1 MMPSLHRCRECG
13 ATVVDDFQSGETI
26 CSRCGLVNAENLPDV
41 SPESTNPSSEEKPKL
56 VRASGQTLFSLHDL
70 GISTRIDLGTRD
82 FSGKPIR
89 RKVLAQV
96 SSMRRWQQRVRITNS
111 RDRRISSILAKITH
125 IGNALSLS
133 ENIVETAA
141 MIYRN
146 IDGRIDVRNKSQG
159 AMASAVVYM
168 ACKQCDVIRSMVE
181 IASSV
186 YDPKELV
193 TKKKLA
199 ARYYRTIVLEIGS
212 PRATLMPTE
221 KYISKISNVS
231 ETDPRVER
239 LALNLAHKTK
249 NYEMLDGKD
258 PNGVAAAYLYI
269 ASTLL
274 GYNMMQRDISD
285 AAGVSEVTIRH
296 RCKEIMSR
304 YAIHITLNESTH
316 SSRF

>member
-1 MMPSLHRCRECG
+1 MMPTLHRCRECG
-13 ATVVDDFQSGETI
+13 AAVVDDYENGETV
-26 CSRCGLVNAENLPDV
+26 CSRCGLVNADNLPDV
-41 SPESTNPSSEEKPKL
+41 SPESIGMSPEERPKL

-70 GISTRIDLGTRD
+70 GISTKIDISTRD

-89 RKVLAQV
+89 RNVLAQV
-96 SSMRRWQQRVRITNS
+96 SNLRRWQQRVRITNS
-111 RDRRISSILAKITH
+111 RDRRISSILSRISH
-125 IGNALSLS
+125 ICNVLSLS
-133 ENIVETAA
+133 DNIVETAA

-146 IDGRIDVRNKSQG
+146 IDSRIDVRNKSQG

-168 ACKQCDVIRSMVE
+168 ACKQCDVIRSMME
-181 IASSV
+181 IASTV
-186 YDPKELV
+186 YDRKEIV

-199 ARYYRTIVLEIGS
+199 ARYYRSLVLEIGS
-212 PRATLMPTE
+212 PRSSLMPTE
-221 KYISKISNVS
+221 KYISKIANVS

-249 NYEMLDGKD
+249 NYEILDGKD
-258 PNGVAAAYLYI
+258 PNGIAAAYLYI

-296 RCKEIMSR
+296 RCKEIMSM
-304 YAIHITLNESTH
+304 YAIRITLKTT
-316 SSRF
+316 

>member
-1 MMPSLHRCRECG
+1 MMPTLHRCRECG
-13 ATVVDDFQSGETI
+13 AAVIDDYENGETV
-26 CSRCGLVNAENLPDV
+26 CSRCGLVNADNLPDV
-41 SPESTNPSSEEKPKL
+41 SPESIGMSPEERPRL

-70 GISTRIDLGTRD
+70 GISTKIDVGTRD

-89 RKVLAQV
+89 RNVLAQV
-96 SSMRRWQQRVRITNS
+96 SNLRRWQQRVRITSS
-111 RDRRISSILAKITH
+111 RDRRISSILARISH
-125 IGNALSLS
+125 ICNVLSLS
-133 ENIVETAA
+133 DNIVETAA

-146 IDGRIDVRNKSQG
+146 IDSRIDVRNKSQG

-181 IASSV
+181 IASTV
-186 YDPKELV
+186 YDRKEIV

-199 ARYYRTIVLEIGS
+199 ARYYRSLVLEIGS
-212 PRATLMPTE
+212 PRSSLMPTE
-221 KYISKISNVS
+221 KYISKIANVS

-249 NYEMLDGKD
+249 NYEILDGKD
-258 PNGVAAAYLYI
+258 PNGIAAAYLYI

-296 RCKEIMSR
+296 RCKEIMSM
-304 YAIHITLNESTH
+304 YAIRITLKATSH
-316 SSRF
+316 